1 MALKL
6 TFLDGGTTVFP
17 FGPDSQLTVD
27 TPDGVNGVKRGSWGE
42 VADVAVVDNTE
53 LPSGDPVVEDVDASF
68 GDTASGTDTDLEV
81 ETWPAALDPDLD
93 A

>member
-53 LPSGDPVVEDVDASF
+53 LPSGDPVAEDAEVTF
-68 GDTASGTDTDLEV
+68 GDTASGVDTELV
-81 ETWPAALDPDLD
+81 LDDDLD
-93 A
+93 ADLDA